1 MMSKSEYLLSSERL
15 GFRLLENADFENLKK
30 LDMDPEVRAHFP
42 DGVLTP
48 EQIEHRAAK
57 NKANYQKNGFADF
70 GVVELKS
77 GEFAGRAGFGLIEG
91 GEIEV
96 GYVFLKE
103 FWGRGLAQESLR
115 ALLSWAKQNLAVP
128 RIVAY
133 APQQHAAS
141 INVMK
146 KSGMRYFK
154 TDSMRGVDC
163 DFFEYAL

>member
-15 GFRLLENADFENLKK
+15 GFRLLEDGDFENLKK
-30 LDMDPEVRAHFP
+30 LDMNPEVRAHFP

-48 EQIEHRAAK
+48 DQIKHRAAK
-57 NKANYQKNGFADF
+57 NKVNYQKNGFGDF
-70 GVVELKS
+70 GVIELKS
-77 GEFAGRAGFGLIEG
+77 GEFAGRAGFGFIEG

-103 FWGRGLAQESLR
+103 FWGRGFAQESLR
-115 ALLSWAKQNLAVP
+115 ALLSWAKQNLDAP

-133 APQQHAAS
+133 APRQHVAS

-146 KSGMRYFK
+146 KSGMRYLK
-154 TDSMRGVDC
+154 SDSMRGVDC